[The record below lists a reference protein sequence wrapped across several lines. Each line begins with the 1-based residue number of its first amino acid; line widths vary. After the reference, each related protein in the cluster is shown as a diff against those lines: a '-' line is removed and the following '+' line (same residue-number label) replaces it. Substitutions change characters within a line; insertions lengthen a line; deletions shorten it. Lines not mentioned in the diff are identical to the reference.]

1 MMDTSVKVLDLLF
14 RRVSPERILNELR
27 KEGRHLSGSF
37 NAKKRQELF
46 LHFAETTLWGYSENE
61 QELICQYLRQSTEKL
76 AEASGLCSVGSAFL
90 PIAGFTLE
98 TLTMMGDEPV
108 CRYSEVLRWRDA
120 YLLLGQDQLVCAF
133 LAYKDIEDLR
143 TRQFFAWP
151 ATIRT
156 DHNVLY
162 QLLEDGGIAE
172 NHRHMNG
179 STQSFELS
187 WCVLMN
193 HPADSETMPEVFR
206 ASLQTMTSRGA
217 DDNML
222 PLKER
227 IQLAALIRALLF
239 ERLHERDFSFRSTN
253 VREWDRGYVESHINT
268 LECNDHYQ
276 TASEFKKA
284 YLDAFLPLQHLAGR
298 VDVLRQRYGARV
310 PNPGGVSVLDYALEK
325 DVFSACEK
333 THYRVLAGERSFL
346 YHCFSK
352 GFCGA
357 FSPFEQSMFYLYL
370 LLKTAFRSELIQVN
384 KQVGFQNFK
393 NYEARKDLVWEN
405 CPHRWEA
412 YRMALNGVLEY
423 QNVVSLE
430 SRVTPATTAEKMREK
445 IEKIDIGKQYAD
457 ISMRKNA
464 CMLPFR
470 WIPELQARYYSNE
483 PYFFVVHF
491 VKERDDPPT
500 EEGFLLKC
508 RHEKLRRIVKT
519 QAMTL
524 ANALSRSSYLCS
536 RIRGIDACSNE
547 VICRP
552 EVFANAFRFLHNDQS
567 SAPQRYQ
574 SLLPQPLRGLS
585 QTYHAGEDFYDIAD
599 GLRAIDEAIRFL
611 AFRRGDRIGHALAL
625 GVEPAI
631 HYATKFRVVVLPK
644 QNYLDNLVWMVCRG
658 YELRAGIDLGTIH
671 LMRIEAERL
680 LGEIY
685 GDAMREHG
693 WTISIEEY
701 YNSMLLRGDSP
712 ERYKSM
718 RFSPNQFC
726 IDPYKR
732 FSTCDSIPNL
742 PSFRSNEK
750 VAGLYYYY
758 HYGEKEKS
766 KGAEVITVKIS
777 NEYITAIRAMQDAM
791 QNWIEREGIIIECNL
806 SSNVLIGT
814 FGEYKD
820 HPIFRFYDL
829 RMEQGGMER
838 QPRMHVCINTDDL
851 GIFDTSLEFEYALLA
866 QALHERGNENDSPIA
881 DIAVQQYLRDIQ
893 SMGRQAVFPKP
904 LPSMW

>member
-14 RRVSPERILNELR
+14 RRVSPERILNQLR
-27 KEGRHLSGSF
+27 QEGRNLCGSF
-37 NAKKRQELF
+37 TEEKRQELF
-46 LHFAETTLWGYSENE
+46 LRFAETTLWGYSENE

-76 AEASGLCSVGSAFL
+76 ARASGICSVGSAFL
-90 PIAGFTLE
+90 PIAGFALE
-98 TLTMMGDEPV
+98 TLTMVGDEPV
-108 CRYSEVLRWRDA
+108 CRYSEVLRWREA
-120 YLLLGQDQLVCAF
+120 YLLLGQDHLVCAF
-133 LAYKDIEDLR
+133 LAHNDIQNR
-143 TRQFFAWP
+143 RKRQFFAWP

-193 HPADSETMPEVFR
+193 HPTGCEKIPEDFR
-206 ASLQTMTSRGA
+206 NYLQAMSSRGV
-217 DDNML
+217 DDNVL

-239 ERLHERDFSFRSTN
+239 EKLHEQDFSFRSKN
-253 VREWDRGYVESHINT
+253 AKKQDRGGAGDYT
-268 LECNDHYQ
+268 YTPGCNDHYQ
-276 TASEFKKA
+276 TMSEFKKA

-298 VDVLRQRYGARV
+298 VDVLRQRYGARI
-310 PNPGGVSVLDYALEK
+310 PNPDGASVLDYALEK
-325 DVFSACEK
+325 NVYSACEK
-333 THYRVLAGERSFL
+333 AHYRMLAGERSFL

-357 FSPFEQSMFYLYL
+357 FSPFEQSLFYLYL

-405 CPHRWEA
+405 YPHRWEA
-412 YRMALNGVLEY
+412 YRMALNGVLGS

-430 SRVTPATTAEKMREK
+430 SRVTPADTPEKMRTK
-445 IEKIDIGKQYAD
+445 IEKYDIGKQYAD
-457 ISMRKNA
+457 ISPRTNG
-464 CMLPFR
+464 CFQPFR
-470 WIPELQARYYSNE
+470 WSPELRAKYYLNE

-491 VKERDDPPT
+491 VKDRDDPARKEAFT
-500 EEGFLLKC
+500 LKC
-508 RHEKLRRIVKT
+508 RHEKLRKAVKT
-519 QAMTL
+519 QAVAL
-524 ANALSRSSYLCS
+524 ADALSRSSYLCS

-547 VICRP
+547 VVCRP
-552 EVFANAFRFLHNDQS
+552 EVFANAFRYLRNDQS
-567 SAPQRYQ
+567 SAPQRYP
-574 SLLPQPLRGLS
+574 SLLPCPLKGLS

-625 GVEPAI
+625 GVEPSI
-631 HYATKFRVVVLPK
+631 HYATKFHVVVLPK
-644 QNYLDNLVWMVCRG
+644 QNYLDNLVWMACRG
-658 YELRAGIDLGTIH
+658 HELGAGIDSGAIH
-671 LMRIEAERL
+671 QMRIEAERL

-693 WTISIEEY
+693 WTVSIEEY

-718 RFSPNQFC
+718 RFSPNRFC

-732 FSTCDSIPNL
+732 FSICNSIPNL
-742 PSFRSNEK
+742 PSYRSDEK

-758 HYGEKEKS
+758 HYGVKEKA
-766 KGAEVITVKIS
+766 KGAETITVKIS
-777 NEYITAIRAMQDAM
+777 KEYIAAIRAMQDAM
-791 QNWIEREGIIIECNL
+791 QKWMEREGIIIECNL

-814 FGEYKD
+814 FGEYKN
-820 HPIFRFYDL
+820 HPIFRFCDL
-829 RMEQGGMER
+829 RTGQNGTGS

-866 QALHERGNENDSPIA
+866 QALREWGDENGRLVDG
-881 DIAVQQYLRDIQ
+881 IAVQQYLREMQ
-893 SMGRQAVFPKP
+893 SMGRQAIFPKP
-904 LPSMW
+904 LAPRW